1 MRFLP
6 VLLTLTSLLML
17 ADRVSASMVFNLK
30 FDTTFNQSLA
40 PPILPP
46 SQGTRLIS
54 FDDDLADGT
63 YLISTLT
70 NFYFSATI
78 AGETWT
84 MADLVTDPT
93 PLGVTIFTKYGGRR
107 DIFFDGPGQGILSGS
122 ANFVNSNNLFLATEP
137 NDLSLPFVVPHD
149 RWVFGTY
156 FPLDDPLGGGNYGVH
171 PVPEPGTWMIYI
183 VYLLGGFGSLRRFA
197 TIG

>member
-30 FDTTFNQSLA
+30 FDTTFDQSLA

-46 SQGTRLIS
+46 SQGTGLIS

-84 MADLVTDPT
+84 MADLVSDPT

-107 DIFFDGPGQGILSGS
+107 DIFFDGPAQEPLGGS
-122 ANFVNSNNLFLATEP
+122 ANFVNSNNQYFATEP

-149 RWVFGTY
+149 RWIVGTY
-156 FPLDDPLGGGNYGVH
+156 SPHSSSGGGNYGVH

-183 VYLLGGFGSLRRFA
+183 VYLLGGFGWLRRFA

>member
-46 SQGTRLIS
+46 SQGTGVIS
-54 FDDDLADGT
+54 FDDNLADGT

-78 AGETWT
+78 SGETWT
-84 MADLVTDPT
+84 MADLITDPT

-107 DIFFDGPGQGILSGS
+107 DIFLDGPGQGSISGS
-122 ANFVNSNNLFLATEP
+122 TTFVNSNNMFFSTEP
-137 NDLSLPFVVPHD
+137 NDLGSPFVVPHD
-149 RWVFGTY
+149 RWLVGA
-156 FPLDDPLGGGNYGVH
+156 FPNSALVGGNYGVH

>member
-40 PPILPP
+40 PPF
-46 SQGTRLIS
+46 QGTGVIS
-54 FDDDLADGT
+54 FDDNLADGT

-78 AGETWT
+78 SGETWT
-84 MADLVTDPT
+84 MADLITDPT

-107 DIFFDGPGQGILSGS
+107 DIFLDGPMLGYGS
-122 ANFVNSNNLFLATEP
+122 TTFLNSNNRFLATEP
-137 NDLSLPFVVPHD
+137 NDLGLPFVVPHD
-149 RWVFGTY
+149 RWIVGTFSPGY
-156 FPLDDPLGGGNYGVH
+156 TPLAGGNYGVH

-183 VYLLGGFGSLRRFA
+183 VYLLGGFASLRRCA